1 MLDATARMRAGSEFA
16 RTIRAGRRA
25 GRRTLVVHLAADP
38 AEAVDPVVRAGVV
51 VSKAIGGA
59 VDRNRVAR
67 RLRPLIRRRLADLPA
82 GSRLVVRALPPA
94 GTARSSELDAD
105 LADALAAAMRP
116 RTGAV
121 R

>member
-25 GRRTLVVHLAADP
+25 GRRTLVVHLADDPNDP
-38 AEAVDPVVRAGVV
+38 AVRAGVV

-59 VDRNRVAR
+59 VERNRVAR
-67 RLRPLIRRRLADLPA
+67 RLRPLIRARLAGLPA
-82 GSRLVVRALPPA
+82 GARLVVRALPPA
-94 GTARSSELDAD
+94 GTARSRELGADLDA
-105 LADALAAAMRP
+105 ALAAATRP
-116 RTGAV
+116 RAGV